1 MAPRAKMRFGMDV
14 EQEEKVEVQEQ
25 NVEVQKPI
33 TDEGIQ
39 DIADR
44 LSGTEDAP
52 GYEEIADWK
61 NTYGV
66 IYASTIHMADDLFIF
81 RSLKR
86 LDYKK
91 IVASGAAKSEDK
103 YEEALVK
110 RCLLYPTPD
119 AKFLADANAGTIQ
132 TLRVQ
137 IEFKSGFIP
146 EALAIEL
153 IKVI

>member
-14 EQEEKVEVQEQ
+14 EQEEKVEVPEQ

-61 NTYGV
+61 NAYGV

-81 RSLKR
+81 RPLKR

-119 AKFLADANAGTIQ
+119 AKFLADTNAGTIQ

>member
-1 MAPRAKMRFGMDV
+1 MRFGMDV
-14 EQEEKVEVQEQ
+14 EQEEKVEVPEQ

-61 NTYGV
+61 NAYGV

-81 RSLKR
+81 RPLKR

-119 AKFLADANAGTIQ
+119 AKFLADTNAGTIQ

>member
-14 EQEEKVEVQEQ
+14 EQEEKVEVQDQ

-61 NTYGV
+61 NAYGV

-81 RSLKR
+81 RPLKR

>member
-14 EQEEKVEVQEQ
+14 EQEEKVEVPEQ

-33 TDEGIQ
+33 TDAGIQ

-61 NTYGV
+61 NVYGV

-119 AKFLADANAGTIQ
+119 SKFLADANAGTIQ

>member
-61 NTYGV
+61 NAYGV

-81 RSLKR
+81 RPLKR

-119 AKFLADANAGTIQ
+119 AKFLANANAGTIQ

>member
-14 EQEEKVEVQEQ
+14 EQEEKVEVPEQ

-33 TDEGIQ
+33 TDAGIQ

-61 NTYGV
+61 NAYGV

-81 RSLKR
+81 RPLKR
-86 LDYKK
+86 LEYKK

-119 AKFLADANAGTIQ
+119 AKFLADTNAGTIQ

>member
-1 MAPRAKMRFGMDV
+1 MAPRAKLKFGIDSS
-14 EQEEKVEVQEQ
+14 QEEKVEVLPEPEEQ
-25 NVEVQKPI
+25 VQPL
-33 TDEGIQ
+33 TDAGIE
-39 DIADR
+39 DIAKR
-44 LSGTEDAP
+44 LSGTDGAP
-52 GYEEIADWK
+52 DYDDIADWK
-61 NTYGV
+61 NAYGILYV
-66 IYASTIHMADDLFIF
+66 STIQMADDLFIF
-81 RSLKR
+81 RPLKR

-119 AKFLADANAGTIQ
+119 AKFLADANAGTIS

>member
-14 EQEEKVEVQEQ
+14 EQEEKVEVPEQ

-33 TDEGIQ
+33 TDAGIQ

-61 NTYGV
+61 NAYGV

-81 RSLKR
+81 RPLKR

-119 AKFLADANAGTIQ
+119 AKFLADTNAGTIQ

>member
-1 MAPRAKMRFGMDV
+1 MAPRAKIRFGMDP
-14 EQEEKVEVQEQ
+14 EAEEKVEVAPEPQDQ
-25 NVEVQKPI
+25 AKPV

-39 DIADR
+39 DIASR
-44 LSGTEDAP
+44 LAGTEGAP
-52 GYEEIADWK
+52 DYDDIADWK
-61 NTYGV
+61 NAYGV

-81 RSLKR
+81 RPLKR

-103 YEEALVK
+103 YEESLVK

-119 AKFLADANAGTIQ
+119 AKFLADANAGTIS

>member
-1 MAPRAKMRFGMDV
+1 MAPRAKIRFGMEQAV
-14 EQEEKVEVQEQ
+14 EERVEVD
-25 NVEVQKPI
+25 VQPEEAAQPV
-33 TDEGIQ
+33 TDAGIQ

-44 LSGTEDAP
+44 LSGNEDAP
-52 GYEEIADWK
+52 DYDQIYEWK
-61 NTYGV
+61 NNYGV

-81 RSLKR
+81 RPLKR

-119 AKFLADANAGTIQ
+119 AKFLADANAGTVS

>member
-14 EQEEKVEVQEQ
+14 EQEEKVEVPEQ

-61 NTYGV
+61 NAYGV

-81 RSLKR
+81 RPLKR

>member
-61 NTYGV
+61 NEYGV

-81 RSLKR
+81 RPLKR

>member
-33 TDEGIQ
+33 TDAGIQ

-61 NTYGV
+61 NAYGV

-81 RSLKR
+81 RPLKR

>member
-61 NTYGV
+61 NAYGV

-81 RSLKR
+81 RPLKR

>member
-14 EQEEKVEVQEQ
+14 EQEEKVEVPEQ

-33 TDEGIQ
+33 TDAGIQ

-61 NTYGV
+61 NAYGV

-81 RSLKR
+81 RPLKR

-103 YEEALVK
+103 HEEALVK

>member
-14 EQEEKVEVQEQ
+14 EQEEKVEVPEQ

-33 TDEGIQ
+33 TDAGIQ

-61 NTYGV
+61 NAYGV

-81 RSLKR
+81 RPLKR

>member
-61 NTYGV
+61 NAYGA

-81 RSLKR
+81 RPLKR

>member
-14 EQEEKVEVQEQ
+14 EQEEKVEVPQQ
-25 NVEVQKPI
+25 DVEVQKPI
-33 TDEGIQ
+33 TDAGIQ
-39 DIADR
+39 DITDR

-61 NTYGV
+61 NAYGI

-81 RSLKR
+81 RPLKR

>member
-1 MAPRAKMRFGMDV
+1 MDV

-61 NTYGV
+61 NAYGV

-81 RSLKR
+81 RPLKR

>member
-1 MAPRAKMRFGMDV
+1 MRFGMDV
-14 EQEEKVEVQEQ
+14 EQEEKVEVPEQ

-61 NTYGV
+61 NAYGV

-81 RSLKR
+81 RPLKR

>member
-33 TDEGIQ
+33 TDAGIQ

-61 NTYGV
+61 NAYGV

-81 RSLKR
+81 RPLKR

-119 AKFLADANAGTIQ
+119 AKFLADTNAGTIQ